1 MVRLKFS
8 TSVEV
13 EKPSPKH
20 NEVLIKVFANTVTAA
35 NIMMREGKPF
45 IGGLYL
51 GFDFAGKIVEVG
63 KEVTLFKLL
72 LL

>member
-1 MVRLKFS
+1 
-8 TSVEV
+8 
-13 EKPSPKH
+13 
-20 NEVLIKVFANTVTAA
+20 
-35 NIMMREGKPF
+35 MMREGKPF